1 MLPVGN
7 VGSELVETSKK
18 RKTGRV
24 TVTTKSTSKG
34 VKAADEQMA
43 EAAETT
49 LPPIAE
55 KTTKLMKV
63 TESLAR
69 RQTKAAMIAAAE
81 WENKKAQDI
90 TPLTILEK

>member
-1 MLPVGN
+1 
-7 VGSELVETSKK
+7 
-18 RKTGRV
+18 
-24 TVTTKSTSKG
+24 

-63 TESLAR
+63 TENLAR

-81 WENKKAQDI
+81 
-90 TPLTILEK
+90 